1 MQSVIIHTSPAAC
14 CRRRDC
20 LWLWLCACLFCCCC
34 HSLWLPL
41 ALKLRTFAKLN
52 GSSVPTGEH
61 CMRAGRVEPS
71 DEHQPRR
78 CRLLSVSLRA
88 NSADSARHLI
98 VGIIV
103 RTNQINS
110 SDFLTFVYP
119 YLLCVYVGQVAGHGV
134 CVCGLLS
141 ALWFQQVF
149 AKIIQACNIN
159 KSVYI

>member
-1 MQSVIIHTSPAAC
+1 
-14 CRRRDC
+14 
-20 LWLWLCACLFCCCC
+20 
-34 HSLWLPL
+34 
-41 ALKLRTFAKLN
+41 
-52 GSSVPTGEH
+52 
-61 CMRAGRVEPS
+61 MRAGRVEPS

-119 YLLCVYVGQVAGHGV
+119 YLLCVYVGQVA
-134 CVCGLLS
+134 CVACFLLFDFS
-141 ALWFQQVF
+141 
-149 AKIIQACNIN
+149 
-159 KSVYI
+159 KSLQKLSKHAI